1 MRIMISGG
9 GTGGHIFP
17 ALAIAEALRRR
28 VPGVEILFVGAKGRM
43 EMEKVPAAGY
53 KIEGLWI
60 SGLDRQKILKNLTFP
75 LKVVSS
81 LTRSFQ
87 LIRRF
92 RPDVI
97 VGVGGFASGP
107 LLEAGARMKI
117 PTLIHEQNSYAG
129 ITNKILSKKADRIC
143 VAFSGM
149 EKYFPEEKILLTG
162 NPIRQD
168 LLEKKYSSEEAR
180 TKLGIQPGR
189 KTILSLGGS
198 LGARTLNQ
206 MFRDQTVLI
215 AEQADTH
222 FIWQYG
228 SLYEE
233 EYGTCDTA
241 RLENVTAVKFI
252 EDMSLVYAAA
262 DLVVARAG
270 ALTLTELAAL
280 GKAAVLIPSPNVAE
294 DHQTKNARQLENGG
308 AAVLIKDEEARDT
321 GIATLIDMIRKEEK
335 LNILRKNIIS
345 FYREGADEV
354 IAEEILKLAKAS

>member
-1 MRIMISGG
+1 MISGG

-17 ALAIAEALRRR
+17 ALAIAEAIRRQ
-28 VPGVEILFVGAKGRM
+28 VPGAEILFVGAKGRM
-43 EMEKVPAAGY
+43 EMEKIPAAGY

-60 SGLDRQKILKNLTFP
+60 SGFDRKKILKNLTFP
-75 LKVVSS
+75 MKVISS
-81 LTRSFQ
+81 MIRSFQ

-107 LLEAGARMKI
+107 LLEAGARKKI

-129 ITNKILSKKADRIC
+129 ITNKLLGKKADRIC
-143 VAFSGM
+143 VAFDGM
-149 EKYFPEEKILLTG
+149 EKYFPQEKLILTG

-168 LLEKKYSSEEAR
+168 LLEKKYSAAEAR
-180 TKLGIQPGR
+180 DKLGIAPDA
-189 KTILSLGGS
+189 KVVLSLGGS

-206 MFRDQTVLI
+206 MFRDHASSI
-215 AEQADTH
+215 AAHPDIH

-228 SLYEE
+228 SLYEA
-233 EYGTCDTA
+233 EYGACDTA
-241 RLENVTAVKFI
+241 RLKNVTAMKFI
-252 EDMSLVYAAA
+252 EDMVLAYSAA

-294 DHQTKNARQLENGG
+294 DHQTKNARQLENAG
-308 AAVLIKDEEARDT
+308 AAILLQDGEAREL
-321 GIATLIDMIRKEEK
+321 GIRKMIDMIDKEDE
-335 LNILRKNIIS
+335 LNRLRKNIIS
-345 FYREGADEV
+345 FYRPDADQI
-354 IAEEILKLAKAS
+354 IAGEIVKLAKAS